1 LIEVMVGAA
10 ILLLVTIG
18 ILPLFTRAMIDNTAG
33 ADYTKVSNFAKSQ
46 AEDFIREPFT
56 QGCPGSPPGCIPNI
70 LTAPDTTS
78 HQIQEYLDP
87 TAGTWKPWPPDNK
100 PPVGTQWQRT
110 TTVRYYAVGDID
122 DDQLFNTPLDIN
134 TGPEFVHLK
143 ESTITVQNISPATG
157 FGLRRQ
163 TTLRILKAF

>member
-1 LIEVMVGAA
+1 MIEVMVGAA

-33 ADYTKVSNFAKSQ
+33 ADYTKVSNFAKSR
-46 AEDFIREPFT
+46 AEDFIRAPFSQAAYALPAGAGTTAVIDEYMEPI
-56 QGCPGSPPGCIPNI
+56 S
-70 LTAPDTTS
+70 
-78 HQIQEYLDP
+78 
-87 TAGTWKPWPPDNK
+87 GTWKVWPADNK
-100 PPVGTQWQRT
+100 PPVGTQWRRT
-110 TTVRYYAVGDID
+110 ATIRHYAVGDID
-122 DDQLFNTPLDIN
+122 DDQLFNTPLDGN

-143 ESTITVQNISPATG
+143 ECTITVQNISPATG